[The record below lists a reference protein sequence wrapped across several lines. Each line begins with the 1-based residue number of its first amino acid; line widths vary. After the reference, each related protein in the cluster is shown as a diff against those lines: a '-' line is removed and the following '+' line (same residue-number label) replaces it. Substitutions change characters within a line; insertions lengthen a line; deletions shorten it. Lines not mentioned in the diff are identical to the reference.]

1 MEFNAF
7 SEHACI
13 NCAHHKNDQKTA
25 PFHGKSKETPEES
38 WFVISPTCLYNCE
51 PLPKRWVRVDPT
63 Q

>member
-1 MEFNAF
+1 MLVLIVLTTKMTKKPNL
-7 SEHACI
+7 
-13 NCAHHKNDQKTA
+13 
-25 PFHGKSKETPEES
+25 FHGKSKETPEES